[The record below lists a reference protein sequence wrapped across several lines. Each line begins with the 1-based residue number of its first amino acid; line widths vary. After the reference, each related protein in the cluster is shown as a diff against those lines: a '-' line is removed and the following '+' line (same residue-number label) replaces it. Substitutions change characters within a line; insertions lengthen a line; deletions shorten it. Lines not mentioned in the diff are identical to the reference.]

1 MITNLLFFLFHFKLC
16 FSIEY
21 KKINKNVPTKINFSS
36 EQTRV
41 YTYLS
46 YTEDYEEEDKDKINK
61 YYFLL
66 IDSRLKILCYYK
78 NIENETQFP
87 DEKEFKISSYS
98 CKEIEL
104 NSTHHII
111 QYNKTEIT
119 MINLFMFSLKSY
131 SVSEKE
137 IEIKRLSFPKRLN
150 EGKNIFTEKETKI
163 FFLLF

>member
-66 IDSRLKILCYYK
+66 IDSSTLKSLCYYK
-78 NIENETQFP
+78 KIENETQFP

-98 CKEIEL
+98 C
-104 NSTHHII
+104 NSSSVVGH
-111 QYNKTEIT
+111 Q
-119 MINLFMFSLKSY
+119 FSLFY
-131 SVSEKE
+131 
-137 IEIKRLSFPKRLN
+137 I
-150 EGKNIFTEKETKI
+150 
-163 FFLLF
+163 